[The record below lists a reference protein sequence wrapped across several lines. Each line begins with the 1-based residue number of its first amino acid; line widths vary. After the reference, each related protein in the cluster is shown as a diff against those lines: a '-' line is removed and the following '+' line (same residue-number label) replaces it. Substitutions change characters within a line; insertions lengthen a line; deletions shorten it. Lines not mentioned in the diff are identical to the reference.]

1 MPRMQCSYASLTT
14 TISATENKTVHSRYK
29 SPNTRLTAD
38 TFFYSSQETLEALN
52 EARAARAAA
61 SSAHGVSSGA
71 LRDARDTCAKLTLR
85 ETHWV
90 GLVECHREAAVL
102 SRLLVEIE
110 GQGGTTAM
118 GKQSG
123 HVNGEH
129 SFHQKAEIGR
139 VISRRATLEATA
151 QGHVES
157 IEAICAMLP
166 EDIRTNSE
174 VNSPGGSTR
183 STTLGITGW
192 LTGGKET
199 PVKEV
204 ELTCLEARAAAA
216 EAEADTLRTRLAKKT
231 EDCASLALRSKRH
244 ELRATEAS
252 LVRSRAVAELR
263 DAELSRN
270 ELDQSTTE
278 KLAKAEAAVKK
289 STEQLHQAQAAL
301 EDRDAALSVG
311 LAVIKADPE
320 AANLMMK
327 ASVTQS
333 GEYGNEAARN
343 INTDADQPSTPSP
356 QRSFGGFVSNVFGSA
371 ENVPKK
377 QESEVGDFVNLNNP
391 LSPTGNARSPGDN
404 AATRV
409 RTRKQSQKNASA
421 GAGTLRSPSAVA
433 AAVAEATRA
442 IASTPGSV
450 ESGVGGFRD
459 FAVMRASNLG
469 DAFVGMDDVV
479 STPSAGG
486 RKHNRGQNKARK
498 QIPCTSPGGESTG
511 SVGTPTWRSSP
522 YGQLASDDVIAAAL
536 ANAAASAFLAT
547 PAPAPVSSEKVSP
560 PVSPF
565 QGLLNLFSPR
575 RVSVGTNH
583 SPLSSQRGSQKQE
596 VDEETEDSQGTE
608 DGLDFAR
615 ENSQHTTPSE
625 ATHNVARVEEAR
637 GELVTPHTHKTTY
650 TRDTAYSPTHDGGLS
665 SFSPYAQT
673 VSRSAN
679 RSANTLPGGSS
690 FLREAEKKLIA
701 IDVKR
706 EWFGLHDELSP
717 SSKRYASPKG

>member
-1 MPRMQCSYASLTT
+1 M
-14 TISATENKTVHSRYK
+14 
-29 SPNTRLTAD
+29 
-38 TFFYSSQETLEALN
+38 
-52 EARAARAAA
+52 
-61 SSAHGVSSGA
+61 
-71 LRDARDTCAKLTLR
+71 
-85 ETHWV
+85 
-90 GLVECHREAAVL
+90 ECHREAAVL
-102 SRLLVEIE
+102 SRLLAEIE

-356 QRSFGGFVSNVFGSA
+356 Q
-371 ENVPKK
+371 P
-377 QESEVGDFVNLNNP
+377 
-391 LSPTGNARSPGDN
+391 AR
-404 AATRV
+404 R
-409 RTRKQSQKNASA
+409 
-421 GAGTLRSPSAVA
+421 
-433 AAVAEATRA
+433 
-442 IASTPGSV
+442 
-450 ESGVGGFRD
+450 
-459 FAVMRASNLG
+459 
-469 DAFVGMDDVV
+469 
-479 STPSAGG
+479 
-486 RKHNRGQNKARK
+486 
-498 QIPCTSPGGESTG
+498 
-511 SVGTPTWRSSP
+511 
-522 YGQLASDDVIAAAL
+522 
-536 ANAAASAFLAT
+536 
-547 PAPAPVSSEKVSP
+547 
-560 PVSPF
+560 
-565 QGLLNLFSPR
+565 
-575 RVSVGTNH
+575 
-583 SPLSSQRGSQKQE
+583 
-596 VDEETEDSQGTE
+596 
-608 DGLDFAR
+608 
-615 ENSQHTTPSE
+615 
-625 ATHNVARVEEAR
+625 
-637 GELVTPHTHKTTY
+637 
-650 TRDTAYSPTHDGGLS
+650 
-665 SFSPYAQT
+665 
-673 VSRSAN
+673 
-679 RSANTLPGGSS
+679 
-690 FLREAEKKLIA
+690 
-701 IDVKR
+701 
-706 EWFGLHDELSP
+706 
-717 SSKRYASPKG
+717 